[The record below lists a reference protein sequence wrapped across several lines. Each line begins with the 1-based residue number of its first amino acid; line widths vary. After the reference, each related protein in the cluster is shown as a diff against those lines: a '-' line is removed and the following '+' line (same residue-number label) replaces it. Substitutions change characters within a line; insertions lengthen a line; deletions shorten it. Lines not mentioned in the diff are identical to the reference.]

1 MINIKYCSLLVV
13 SISLFFMAIYQMP
26 TSYSQ
31 LYFNEDIANTYE
43 KEVNKG
49 TYNSNNNN
57 ENYFDNGSDNL
68 KNDNFNDQ
76 DPYPYLDKNKPTN
89 NFISNQESLSKEDNE
104 NFDLKDYAKS
114 LKQLY
119 KKQINNQELDGENL
133 YNNQNNNNIKD
144 DLTQSFE
151 EKKFLNKQ
159 KYDYDDFSNKE
170 SMHSNNV
177 KYKEEN
183 IPYSLANDNDLNDNN
198 NNNYNSYN
206 QQSDSESLSG
216 SKSISSQEP
225 SVDTHYVQVF
235 DKNGN
240 FIKSWGETGN
250 GEGNFLHPHG
260 IAVDSKGYVYVT
272 DEMRSKVLKFDSD
285 GNFIKEWGEKGN
297 AIDQFSP
304 RIEDIDV
311 DSQGNVYVV
320 DYGKTPKILKFD
332 SEGNFI
338 FSLGGSKGEGI
349 GQFNRPWGVSVDS
362 EGNIYV
368 AEKYNYRISKYSP
381 DGQFITAWGKN
392 SFADGDF
399 KHLHAVV
406 VDSNNYVYA
415 TDEDKGGVE
424 KFTTD
429 GQFITRWGQWGEN
442 AGEMME
448 VHGIATDSEGNVY
461 VTDTRNARIQ
471 AFTPDGEFITSWGV
485 NGLGDGKFLMIHD
498 LDIDSND
505 NVYVIDQRGA
515 HPTKNNAEK
524 YLTIDKGNLK
534 NDNGNSDEGNSD

>member
-1 MINIKYCSLLVV
+1 MINIQDSSLLVIV
-13 SISLFFMAIYQMP
+13 SISLFFFIIYQIP
-26 TSYSQ
+26 NSYSQ
-31 LYFNEDIANTYE
+31 LYSNENIANTFE

-57 ENYFDNGSDNL
+57 ENFFDNGSDNL
-68 KNDNFNDQ
+68 KTDNFNDKNA
-76 DPYPYLDKNKPTN
+76 YLYLDN
-89 NFISNQESLSKEDNE
+89 ISNQESVSKTEDNE
-104 NFDLKDYAKS
+104 DFNLKDYAQS
-114 LKQLY
+114 IKQLY
-119 KKQINNQELDGENL
+119 KKQTNNQELVSDKSL
-133 YNNQNNNNIKD
+133 YYKQNNNN
-144 DLTQSFE
+144 
-151 EKKFLNKQ
+151 
-159 KYDYDDFSNKE
+159 
-170 SMHSNNV
+170 
-177 KYKEEN
+177 N
-183 IPYSLANDNDLNDNN
+183 IPYPSVNDNDLNTKNDDNG
-198 NNNYNSYN
+198 YDSYN
-206 QQSDSESLSG
+206 QQSVSESSSG
-216 SKSISSQEP
+216 SKSISSQGP

-320 DYGKTPKILKFD
+320 DYGKTTKILKFD

-338 FSLGGSKGEGI
+338 FSLGSKGEGI
-349 GQFNRPWGVSVDS
+349 GEFKRPWGVNVDS

-368 AEKYNYRISKYSP
+368 AEKLNYRISKYSP

-392 SFADGDF
+392 STADGDF
-399 KHLHAVV
+399 KHLHAVA

-415 TDEDKGGVE
+415 TDEDKGGVQ
-424 KFTTD
+424 KFTSD
-429 GQFITRWGQWGEN
+429 GQFITKWGQWGKNE
-442 AGEMME
+442 GEMRE

-461 VTDTRNARIQ
+461 VADTKNSRIQ
-471 AFTPDGEFITSWGV
+471 KFTSDGELVTIWGR

-498 LDIDSND
+498 IDIDSND

-515 HPTKNNAEK
+515 HPDKSNAEK
-524 YLTIDKGNLK
+524 YLKIDKEDL
-534 NDNGNSDEGNSD
+534 DYD